1 MKIKAK
7 LNTKTT
13 GRFSI
18 AVLDSEGNPVEGKQI
33 AETNNAVTYKGAADL
48 FTATANND
56 LSDYLYVKVGT
67 GNTEITRSSP
77 DLGSPLAA
85 QSAAARTNRN
95 TWGEVDN
102 GDGTVT
108 YTLTSVRAF
117 STGAV
122 TGTISEVGLYSQTNT
137 LFIAGQLIKDEFGD
151 PTTVTLLADEQ
162 LVVTYILEI
171 TAPISGTLI
180 DSGTVDADGVTTTW
194 ELFAQPFLKT
204 WQLNGSTDGTIR
216 YNSTPSNAIAM
227 TSNGITNLANVSTTY
242 TATHNGTGTVTFN
255 GNNVTF
261 APSSFNSSDCKYIG
275 YTNYTTLYDVDTAT
289 VTEESGGFTRA
300 LFILRFTPAINKPSN
315 KSLTLQLDVDV
326 NV

>member
-33 AETNNAVTYKGAADL
+33 AETNNAVTYDGAAKL
-48 FTATANND
+48 FTAAGNNSF
-56 LSDYLYVKVGT
+56 SDNFYVKVGT
-67 GNTEITRSSP
+67 GNTEITRSSL

-85 QSAAARTNRN
+85 QTASDRINRSD
-95 TWGEVDN
+95 WGEVDN
-102 GDGTVT
+102 GDGTAT
-108 YTLTSVRAF
+108 YTLTAVRAF

-122 TGTISEVGLYSQTNT
+122 TGTISEVGIYMQGGNT
-137 LFIAGQLIKDEFGD
+137 FFAGQLIKDEFGD

-162 LVVTYILEI
+162 LVVTYIIEVI
-171 TAPISGTLI
+171 APLQGTLI
-180 DSGTVDADGVTTTW
+180 DSGTVDADGVSTTW
-194 ELFAQPFLKT
+194 ELFAQPLLKT
-204 WQLNGSTDGTIR
+204 WAVNGSADGTIR
-216 YNSTPSNAIAM
+216 YNSLPSNVVAM
-227 TSNGITNLANVSTTY
+227 ASNGITNLANVSASY

-255 GNNVTF
+255 GGNVTF
-261 APSSFNSSDCKYIG
+261 APSSFNSSDCKYLG
-275 YTNYTTLYDVDTAT
+275 YSNYNTLYDVDTST
-289 VTEESGGFTRA
+289 VTEESGSFTRA

-315 KSLTLQLDVDV
+315 KSLTLQLDVDI